1 MEKARPPVKFSYEDY
16 CTLPEGSRYQLIEGD
31 LVMSP
36 APSRR
41 HQRIVT
47 DLTTALN
54 LHVKAK
60 GLGEVYGAP
69 IDVKLSDEDVA
80 QPDVVFVSKARASIL
95 VDEGIGGGPDL
106 CVEVL
111 SPGSEKLD
119 RGAKRGLYARHGV
132 EEYWIVDPDGDGIEI
147 YRFQE
152 STAAPVRTL
161 TAQDRLE
168 TPLLPGFTLEL
179 SDLFAR

>member
-36 APSRR
+36 APTRR
-41 HQRIVT
+41 HQEIVKR
-47 DLTTALN
+47 LLLAL
-54 LHVKAK
+54 AGFAEPK
-60 GLGEVYGAP
+60 GLGTVYDSP

-132 EEYWIVDPDGDGIEI
+132 EEYWIVDPDGDGIEV

-152 STAAPVRTL
+152 STAAPVRML
-161 TAQDRLE
+161 TSRDQLD
-168 TPLLPGFTLEL
+168 TPLLPGFLLSL